1 MIRRR
6 RKETIMAVARVV
18 AFDGVSSERVEQ
30 LRRDMSEGERP
41 EGMPDTEAI
50 VLHDPESEKS
60 LVVLI
65 FETDDDYARAHEIL
79 DAMPASDTPG
89 SRTSVQKY
97 AVAHRYKD

>member
-1 MIRRR
+1 
-6 RKETIMAVARVV
+6 MAVARVV
-18 AFDGVSSERVEQ
+18 TFDGVSAQRIEEM
-30 LRRDMSEGERP
+30 RRDMSEGDPP
-41 EGMPDTEAI
+41 EGMPSSEVI

-97 AVAHRYKD
+97 DVAHRYKD